1 MSQHGRGSGPRDD
14 DPDGE
19 DKDTEQERAPGS
31 SPLPPV
37 ARPIAPYDPYRPV
50 TGDRPRLPTRNVAA
64 DPFEP
69 PVRPSRAPDNDPF
82 LPADDPLSAEA
93 WQLDLD
99 EAPLGGDDEAT
110 LPEFDAGASPPPR
123 KARRQPP
130 SVRSGREPAP
140 GVRRAPRRSRSS
152 AATTRAR
159 GARPAVTIAMPRVVT
174 GSSLVADQKALALIG
189 INAASVLVMAL
200 LLAVRMGSIPSATVI
215 RLDAAGNP
223 DLWGPPSVLWRLPAM
238 SLFITIMFL
247 VVAWFLHP
255 IDRFA
260 ARFALG
266 AAIAAQLVA
275 WAAIIQHL
283 A

>member
-31 SPLPPV
+31 SPLPPA

-50 TGDRPRLPTRNVAA
+50 TGDRPRLPTRNIAA

-110 LPEFDAGASPPPR
+110 LPEFDVGAAPPPR
-123 KARRQPP
+123 RERRQP
-130 SVRSGREPAP
+130 
-140 GVRRAPRRSRSS
+140 
-152 AATTRAR
+152 
-159 GARPAVTIAMPRVVT
+159 
-174 GSSLVADQKALALIG
+174 
-189 INAASVLVMAL
+189 
-200 LLAVRMGSIPSATVI
+200 
-215 RLDAAGNP
+215 
-223 DLWGPPSVLWRLPAM
+223 
-238 SLFITIMFL
+238 
-247 VVAWFLHP
+247 
-255 IDRFA
+255 
-260 ARFALG
+260 
-266 AAIAAQLVA
+266 
-275 WAAIIQHL
+275 
-283 A
+283 